1 MGEDRARERYQGEL
15 TVQPGGDAMS
25 RQDARFEKLFE
36 PGRIGTM
43 RLKNRITMAP
53 MGTQMYAEGFVT
65 EQLKDYYAARA
76 RGGVSLITID
86 HLKISY
92 PVGAGKKNTAR
103 IDDDKFIPG
112 LAQLLEVVHRHDV
125 RMVAQLGHMGPADIA
140 GEGGRPLAASSLI
153 RQADYTHPPS
163 SAVDYSQPR
172 AMTRDEIAHVTGQF
186 VQAALRAKKAGFD
199 AVQVHAANRYL
210 LASFVS
216 PYWNRRDDEYGGD
229 LASRARFVLEVVRA
243 IRAEVGSDYPI
254 LCRVNG
260 EERDVEGGVT
270 AELAAQFCRLLQEAG
285 VNGIDVSSMH
295 PHSPEYS
302 PGFNIAA
309 AHAIK
314 QAVDVPVNVAGRLDP
329 VLGEEVLRQGKC
341 DFVTIGRP
349 LIADPELPNKA
360 AAGRLDDAVPC
371 VYCVN
376 CLAVDRECTVNSA
389 WGKERAHAIV
399 PATAKRKVMVI
410 GGGPGGME
418 AARVAALRGHD
429 VALYE
434 RESMLGGQLRL
445 ASLLRD
451 EYVDLIRYHA
461 RQMEVLGVRVE
472 TGREVTAAFIDAVHP
487 DVVVAATGARAVTP
501 AIPGVERANV
511 YGAADIRAMM
521 QGQLKGSDGSKKFD
535 AKRLVS
541 YAGLNLLR
549 TSVGASIA
557 RRVLDHWT
565 PFGKQVVIVGR
576 GLPGIELAHFLAERG
591 ARVNLV
597 DTRGDLPFGARPMP
611 VLREYMNAE
620 LEKHGAVK
628 HLAERYVRIDDA
640 GLVFIAPDGREQTLA
655 ADSVIFAADF
665 LPNDEL
671 AGVLSAS
678 GLEVHVVGDCA
689 RPCGILD
696 AIRDGAQAGRAI

>member
-1 MGEDRARERYQGEL
+1 
-15 TVQPGGDAMS
+15 MS
-25 RQDARFEKLFE
+25 SKAHFEKLFE

-65 EQLKDYYAARA
+65 EQLKDYYEARA

-92 PVGAGKKNTAR
+92 PIGAGKKNTAR
-103 IDDDKFIPG
+103 IDDDKFITG
-112 LAQLLEVVHRHDV
+112 LAELLEVVHRHDV
-125 RMVAQLGHMGPADIA
+125 CMVAQLGHMGPADIA
-140 GEGGRPLAASSLI
+140 GEGGRPLAASSLM

-172 AMTRDEIAHVTGQF
+172 AMTKDEIVATTEKF
-186 VQAALRAKKAGFD
+186 VQAALRAKRAGFD

-216 PYWNRRDDEYGGD
+216 PYWNQRDDEYGGV
-229 LASRARFVLEVVRA
+229 LANRARFVLEVVRA

-270 AELAAQFCRLLQEAG
+270 PALAAQFCRLLQDAG

-302 PGFNIAA
+302 SGFNIAA
-309 AHAIK
+309 AQAIK
-314 QAVDVPVNVAGRLDP
+314 QVVDIPVNVAGRLDP
-329 VLGEEVLRQGKC
+329 VIEEEVLRAGKC

-360 AAGRLDDAVPC
+360 ASGRLTAAVPC

-376 CLAVDRECTVNSA
+376 CLAVDRECTVNPS
-389 WGKERAHAIV
+389 WGKERMHALV
-399 PATAKRKVMVI
+399 PAAIRRKVMVI

-418 AARVAALRGHD
+418 AARMAALRGHD
-429 VALYE
+429 VSLYE
-434 RESMLGGQLRL
+434 RDSMLGGQLRL
-445 ASLLRD
+445 ASLLRE
-451 EYVDLIRYHA
+451 EYVNLIRYHA
-461 RQMEVLGVRVE
+461 GQMEALGVRVE
-472 TGREVTAAFIDAVHP
+472 TGREVTAAFIEAVHP
-487 DVVVAATGARAVTP
+487 DVVVVATGARAVTP
-501 AIPGVERANV
+501 QIPGIERANV

-521 QGQLKGSDGSKKFD
+521 QGRLAGSDEGKKLD
-535 AKRLVS
+535 TKRLVS
-541 YAGLNLLR
+541 YAGLSLLR
-549 TSVGASIA
+549 TSVGARLA

-565 PFGKQVVIVGR
+565 PFGTNVVIVGR

-591 ARVNLV
+591 AKVNLV

-628 HLAERYVRIDDA
+628 HLAERYLRIDDA
-640 GLVFIAPDGREQTLA
+640 GLVFIDPEGQERTLA

-665 LPNDEL
+665 CPEDAL
-671 AGVLSAS
+671 AKSLQAS
-678 GLEVHVVGDCA
+678 GCEVHMVGDCVQ
-689 RPCGILD
+689 PCGILD
-696 AIRDGAQAGRAI
+696 AIRDGAQAGRVI

>member
-1 MGEDRARERYQGEL
+1 MKH
-15 TVQPGGDAMS
+15 
-25 RQDARFEKLFE
+25 DARLERLFE

-53 MGTQMYAEGFVT
+53 MGTQMYAEGHVT
-65 EQLKDYYAARA
+65 EQLKDYYEARA
-76 RGGVSLITID
+76 QGGVSLITID

-103 IDDDKFIPG
+103 IDDDKFVPG
-112 LAQLLEVVHRHDV
+112 LAALLDVVHRHDV

-140 GEGGRPLAASSLI
+140 SEGRQPLAASSLM

-163 SAVDYSQPR
+163 SVVDYSQPR
-172 AMTRDEIAHVTGQF
+172 AMTQSEIAHTTEQF

-216 PYWNRRDDEYGGD
+216 PYWNRRDDGYGGD
-229 LASRARFVLEVVRA
+229 LEGRARFTLEVVRA
-243 IRAEVGSDYPI
+243 IRAEVGPEYPI

-270 AELAAQFCRLLQEAG
+270 AELAARFCRLLQEAG
-285 VNGIDVSSMH
+285 VDGIDVSSMH
-295 PHSPEYS
+295 PHSPEYA

-314 QAVDVPVNVAGRLDP
+314 QAVDIPVNVAGRIDP
-329 VLGEEVLRQGKC
+329 LLAEAMLRAGKC

-376 CLAVDRECTVNSA
+376 CLAVDRECTVNPA
-389 WGKERAHAIV
+389 WGKERAYAIV
-399 PATAKRKVMVI
+399 PAARKRRVMVI

-418 AARVAALRGHD
+418 AARVAAMRGHA
-429 VALYE
+429 VTLYE
-434 RESMLGGQLRL
+434 RESSLGGQLRL
-445 ASLLRD
+445 ASLLRE
-451 EYVDLIRYHA
+451 EYADLIRYHVA
-461 RQMEVLGVRVE
+461 QMDQLGVRVE
-472 TGREVTAAFIDAVHP
+472 TGREITAELVDALHPDAV
-487 DVVVAATGARAVTP
+487 VLAAGARAITP
-501 AIPGVERANV
+501 PIPGIERANV

-521 QGQLKGSDGSKKFD
+521 QGQLRAGDATKQLD
-535 AKRLVS
+535 AKRLAS
-541 YAGLNLLR
+541 YAGLALLR
-549 TSVGASIA
+549 SSAGARIA

-565 PFGKQVVIVGR
+565 PFGKRVVIVGR
-576 GLPGIELAHFLAERG
+576 GLPGIELGHFLAERG
-591 ARVNLV
+591 AQVHLV
-597 DTRGDLPFGARPMP
+597 DTRPDLPFGARPMP

-620 LEKHGAVK
+620 LEKHGARK
-628 HLAERYVRIDDA
+628 HLAQRYAGIDDHGFA
-640 GLVFIAPDGREQTLA
+640 FVDAEGREQVLA
-655 ADSVIFAADF
+655 TDSVIIAAEFA
-665 LPNDEL
+665 PNDEL
-671 AGVLSAS
+671 VSAVRAGGREL
-678 GLEVHVVGDCA
+678 HVIGDCA

-696 AIRDGAQAGRAI
+696 AMRDGAAAGRAL

>member
-1 MGEDRARERYQGEL
+1 MK
-15 TVQPGGDAMS
+15 
-25 RQDARFEKLFE
+25 RQDRRFEKLFE
-36 PGRIGTM
+36 PGRIGSM

-65 EQLKDYYAARA
+65 EQLKDYYEARA

-92 PVGAGKKNTAR
+92 PIGAGKKNTAR
-103 IDDDKFIPG
+103 IDDDKFVPG
-112 LAQLLEVVHRHDV
+112 LAQLLEIVHRYDV

-140 GEGGRPLAASSLI
+140 GEGGRPLAASDLM

-163 SAVDYSQPR
+163 SVVDYSQPR
-172 AMTRDEIAHVTGQF
+172 AMTHDEIAATTEKF
-186 VQAALRAKKAGFD
+186 VQAAVRAKQAGFD

-216 PYWNRRDDEYGGD
+216 PYWNRRDDEYGGE
-229 LASRARFVLEVVRA
+229 LANRARFTLEVVRA
-243 IRAEVGSDYPI
+243 IRAELGSDYPI

-270 AELAAQFCRLLQEAG
+270 PELAAQFCRLLQDAG

-309 AHAIK
+309 AQAIK

-329 VLGEEVLRQGKC
+329 VLGEEVLRAGKC

-360 AAGRLDDAVPC
+360 AAGRLSDAVPC

-376 CLAVDRECTVNSA
+376 CLAVDRECTVNPA
-389 WGKERAHAIV
+389 WGKERTHAIV
-399 PATAKRKVMVI
+399 PAASKRKVMVI

-418 AARVAALRGHD
+418 AARVAALRGHE
-429 VALYE
+429 VSLYE
-434 RESMLGGQLRL
+434 RDAMLGGQLRL

-451 EYVDLIRYHA
+451 EYVHLIRYHSG
-461 RQMEVLGVRVE
+461 QLEKLGVRVR
-472 TGREVTAAFIDAVHP
+472 TGHEVTAALVDALRP
-487 DVVVAATGARAVTP
+487 DAIVVATGARALTP
-501 AIPGVERANV
+501 QIPGIERANV

-521 QGQLKGSDGSKKFD
+521 QGRLQSDDGGKKLD
-535 AKRLVS
+535 AKRLIS
-541 YAGLNLLR
+541 YAGLGLLR
-549 TSVGASIA
+549 TSVGASLA
-557 RRVLDHWT
+557 RHVLDHWT
-565 PFGKQVVIVGR
+565 PFGNKVVIVGR
-576 GLPGIELAHFLAERG
+576 GLPGIELAHFLVERG
-591 ARVNLV
+591 AAVDLV
-597 DTRGDLPFGARPMP
+597 DTREDLPFGARPMP

-628 HLAERYVRIDDA
+628 HLAERYLRIDDA
-640 GLVFIAPDGREQTLA
+640 GLVFIDAHGQERMLA

-665 LPNDEL
+665 QPNGEL
-671 AGVLSAS
+671 AQTLRAS
-678 GLEVHVVGDCA
+678 GREVHAVGDCVQ
-689 RPCGILD
+689 PCGILD

>member
-1 MGEDRARERYQGEL
+1 MA
-15 TVQPGGDAMS
+15 GDAGVTERS
-25 RQDARFEKLFE
+25 ARLRRLLE
-36 PGRIGTM
+36 PGRIGSM

-65 EQLKDYYAARA
+65 EQLKDYYEARA

-103 IDDDKFIPG
+103 IDHDKFVPG
-112 LAQLLEVVHRHDV
+112 LAQLLDVVHRYDV

-140 GEGGRPLAASSLI
+140 TEGRQPLAASGLM
-153 RQADYTHPPS
+153 RQADYTHPPAS
-163 SAVDYSQPR
+163 VVDYSRPR
-172 AMTRDEIAHVTGQF
+172 AMTRAEIAQVTEQF
-186 VQAALRAKKAGFD
+186 VQAARRAQRAGFD
-199 AVQVHAANRYL
+199 AVQIHAANRYL

-229 LASRARFVLEVVRA
+229 LANRARFTLEVVRA
-243 IRAEVGSDYPI
+243 VRAAVGPDYPI

-260 EERDVEGGVT
+260 EERDVEGGVG

-285 VNGIDVSSMH
+285 VDGIDVSSMH
-295 PHSPEYS
+295 PHSPEYA
-302 PGFNIAA
+302 PGFNVAA
-309 AHAIK
+309 AAAIK
-314 QAVDVPVNVAGRLDP
+314 QAVTIPVNVAGRLDP
-329 VLGEEVLRQGKC
+329 VLGEELLRQGKC

-376 CLAVDRECTVNSA
+376 CLAVDRECTVNPA

-399 PATAKRKVMVI
+399 PASARRRVMVI

-418 AARVAALRGHD
+418 AARVAALRGHE
-429 VALYE
+429 VTLYE
-434 RESMLGGQLRL
+434 RESALGGQLRL
-445 ASLLRD
+445 ASLLRE
-451 EYVDLIRYHA
+451 EYAALVRYLA
-461 RQMEVLGVRVE
+461 RQMDVHGVRLE
-472 TGREVTAAFIDAVHP
+472 LGREVDAALVERADPDAV
-487 DVVVAATGARAVTP
+487 VVATGARAVTP
-501 AIPGVERANV
+501 DIPGRDRANV

-521 QGQLKGSDGSKKFD
+521 QGRLSADGGGKKLD
-535 AKRLVS
+535 ARRLAS

-549 TSVGASIA
+549 SSLGTAIA
-557 RRVLDHWT
+557 RRVLEHWT
-565 PFGKQVVIVGR
+565 PFGKRVVIVGR

-591 ARVNLV
+591 AEVALI
-597 DTRGDLPFGARPMP
+597 DTREDLPFGQRPMP

-620 LEKHGAVK
+620 LARHGAVK
-628 HLAERYVRIDDA
+628 HRAQRYERIDER
-640 GLVFIAPDGREQTLA
+640 GLVFVDEHGDSRTLA

-665 LPNDEL
+665 RPNDEL
-671 AGVLSAS
+671 APMLRAGRREL
-678 GLEVHVVGDCA
+678 HFVGDCS

-696 AIRDGAQAGRAI
+696 AIHGGAQAGRAV